1 MKVEVKVK
9 MLIVV
14 MVRNLNN
21 GLNVNHDSKT
31 SKESQSNTLAT
42 THTTKTVDHEVAN
55 KRKYD

>member
-14 MVRNLNN
+14 MVRNLN
-21 GLNVNHDSKT
+21 SKT

-42 THTTKTVDHEVAN
+42 THTTKMVDHEVAN
-55 KRKYD
+55 RRKYD